1 MALLAVA
8 GVALVVFLM
17 RRFAGNKAQPRL
29 ATAGG
34 PAWQPQAQ
42 PEAAPIQRS
51 ALAPAMGSGAAAAP
65 VAATIPAGF
74 DVEGFERIAKTVF
87 MRMQEANDRAD
98 LEDLRRFTTP
108 EMFATA
114 KMDITERGGI
124 AQNTDV
130 LKLEAVV
137 AEVAQE
143 GTRQIVSVRFQG
155 LVREERESAASD
167 FNELWHLVRE
177 GDEPAW
183 RLAGI
188 QPLV

>member
-1 MALLAVA
+1 
-8 GVALVVFLM
+8 
-17 RRFAGNKAQPRL
+17 
-29 ATAGG
+29 
-34 PAWQPQAQ
+34 
-42 PEAAPIQRS
+42 
-51 ALAPAMGSGAAAAP
+51 MGSGAATAP
-65 VAATIPAGF
+65 VAAAIPAGF

-98 LEDLRRFTTP
+98 LDDLRRFTTP

-114 KMDITERGGI
+114 KMDITERGGV

-130 LKLEAVV
+130 LKLDAVV